1 MSVFRA
7 AHAEAD
13 GWAQASKAC
22 VDRLGALDEDFN
34 LGFLYVN
41 EALAPDLSS
50 ILTFVRETTRI
61 EDWVGA
67 VGYGVC
73 ASGREFFGPPAM
85 AVLVAAL
92 PSDSFHVFPSVTES
106 LEAFHVDHGDW
117 VKRSEPVFA
126 IVHGDSQDGRVAEI
140 VARLAEETPAFL
152 VGGLASMAGA
162 RNVVAG
168 KATGGG
174 VSGVMFSSRVAVATG
189 LSQGC
194 TPLGPVHAITEARG
208 NVLIGLDG
216 RRALEVF
223 MEDIGEEIAEDL
235 GRVAGYIHAGLPVR
249 GSDTGDYLVRN
260 LIGIDPD
267 KGWLA
272 IGDTVEPGGRVMFCA
287 RDRDSAIKD
296 LRRMV
301 EQIKTRAGGT
311 PKGGVYVSCVARG
324 PNLFGADS
332 EELRMIRDELGDF
345 PLAGFYA
352 NGEIS
357 NNRLYGYTGV
367 LTLFL

>member
-22 VDRLGALDEDFN
+22 VDRLGALDEGFN

-50 ILTFVRETTRI
+50 ILTFVRERTRI

-73 ASGREFFGPPAM
+73 ASGREFFGAPAM
-85 AVLVAAL
+85 TVLVAAL
-92 PSDSFHVFPSVTES
+92 PSDSFHVFPPVEES
-106 LEAFHVDHGDW
+106 LEAFHARNRDW

-126 IVHGDSQDGRVAEI
+126 IVHGDSQDATVPEI

-194 TPLGPVHAITEARG
+194 TPLGPIHAITEAEG
-208 NVLIGLDG
+208 NVLVGLDE
-216 RRALEVF
+216 RNALDVF
-223 MEDIGEEIAEDL
+223 IEDIGEELAEDL
-235 GRVAGYIHAGLPVR
+235 GRVPGLIHAALPVK

-260 LIGIDPD
+260 LIGIDAG

-272 IGDTVEPGGRVMFCA
+272 IGAPVEPGDQVMFCA
-287 RDRDSAIKD
+287 RDRDSAARD
-296 LRRMV
+296 MARML
-301 EQIKTRAGGT
+301 KNLKARAPGT

-324 PNLFGADS
+324 PNLFGAGS
-332 EELRMIRDELGDF
+332 EELKMIRDALGDF

-357 NNRLYGYTGV
+357 NDRLYGYTGV